1 MRQWSGRMADV
12 SEREPVKESA
22 INAEASSYPDAEK
35 VGFPGAAAVVGNA
48 LRGGLIGSAELVPG
62 VSGGTVAL
70 VTGVYD
76 RLLYNGSVLI
86 GGIKGGISGPDRGAQ
101 LRRAGRKIDWWLLLP
116 MALLMF
122 LAVILLAGVVHDFVE
137 NSPEFSRSLF
147 GGMVAA
153 SIAVP
158 LMMAR
163 ESAHGEGGFK
173 PVRAGITLVLGFVIA
188 LILVSIP
195 GEENP
200 DPSYIIVFFAAA
212 IAVCALA
219 MPGVSGS
226 YLLLAM
232 GLYAPTLAAVDERN
246 LAYIGVFALG
256 ALFGIAAFIK
266 LLEYLLTRHRTITLL
281 AMTGLMAGSLRA
293 LWPWQDDDGALRGI
307 EGNWPAM
314 LGFFVIG
321 VAVVVLVL
329 VAERFLGQG
338 KIADP
343 PSTFDEATTAKD

>member
-1 MRQWSGRMADV
+1 MAVV
-12 SEREPVKESA
+12 SEREPVRESA
-22 INAEASSYPDAEK
+22 IHAENSSYPDDEK
-35 VGFPGAAAVVGNA
+35 VGFPGVPAVVGNA

-76 RLLYNGSVLI
+76 RLLYNGSVLL
-86 GGIKGGISGPDRGAQ
+86 GGIKGAIAGPDRGAQ
-101 LRRAGRKIDWWLLLP
+101 MRRASRAIDWWLLVP
-116 MALLMF
+116 MALFMF
-122 LAVILLAGVVHDFVE
+122 AAVFALAGVLHDFVE
-137 NSPEFSRSLF
+137 NSPEVSRALF
-147 GGMVAA
+147 GGMVFA

-163 ESAHGEGGFK
+163 ESARGEGGFK
-173 PVRAGITLVLGFVIA
+173 PVRAAFTLVAGFIIG

-200 DPSYIIVFFAAA
+200 DPSFVIVFFAAA

-246 LAYIGVFALG
+246 LGYIGVFMLG
-256 ALFGIAAFIK
+256 ALFGISAFIK
-266 LLEYLLTRHRTITLL
+266 LLEYLLTSHRTITLL

-293 LWPWQDDDGALRGI
+293 LWPWQDDAGGLKGI
-307 EGNWPAM
+307 DSNWPAM
-314 LGFFVIG
+314 LGFFVVG
-321 VAVVVLVL
+321 VLVVVAVLI
-329 VAERFLGQG
+329 AERFLGQG
-338 KIADP
+338 NIADP
-343 PSTFDEATTAKD
+343 PSTSVGSKTG

>member
-1 MRQWSGRMADV
+1 MAAV

-22 INAEASSYPDAEK
+22 INAEASSYPDDDK
-35 VGFPGAAAVVGNA
+35 VGFPGVPAVVGNA

-86 GGIKGGISGPDRGAQ
+86 GGIKGGITGPDRGAQ
-101 LRRAGRKIDWWLLLP
+101 LRRARRKIDWWLLLP

-122 LAVILLAGVVHDFVE
+122 LAVFLLAGVLHDFVE
-137 NSPEFSRSLF
+137 NSPEVSRSLF

-163 ESAHGEGGFK
+163 ESARGEGGFK
-173 PVRAGITLVLGFVIA
+173 PVRAALTLVLGFVIG

-200 DPSYIIVFFAAA
+200 DPSYLVVFFAAA

-246 LAYIGVFALG
+246 LAYIGVFMLG

-266 LLEYLLTRHRTITLL
+266 LLEYLLNSHRTITLL

-307 EGNWPAM
+307 EGNWPVM

-321 VAVVVLVL
+321 VGVVVAVL
-329 VAERFLGQG
+329 IAERFLGQG

-343 PSTFDEATTAKD
+343 PSTFGETETAKD

>member
-1 MRQWSGRMADV
+1 MAGV
-12 SEREPVKESA
+12 SEREPVNESA
-22 INAEASSYPDAEK
+22 INAETSSYPDDEK
-35 VGFPGAAAVVGNA
+35 VGFPGVPAVVGNA

-76 RLLYNGSVLI
+76 RLLYNGSVLL
-86 GGIKGGISGPDRGAQ
+86 GGIKGGIAGPDRGAQ
-101 LRRAGRKIDWWLLLP
+101 LRRASRKIDWWLLLP

-122 LAVILLAGVVHDFVE
+122 LAVFLLAGVLHDFVE
-137 NSPEFSRSLF
+137 NSPEVSRALF

-163 ESAHGEGGFK
+163 ESARGEGGFR
-173 PVRAGITLVLGFVIA
+173 PVRAMGTPVLAFAIGLA
-188 LILVSIP
+188 LVSIP
-195 GEENP
+195 GSENP
-200 DPSYIIVFFAAA
+200 NPSYIIVFFAAA

-246 LAYIGVFALG
+246 LGYIGVFMLG
-256 ALFGIAAFIK
+256 ALFGIGAFIK

-281 AMTGLMAGSLRA
+281 AMTGLMTGSLRA
-293 LWPWQDDDGALRGI
+293 LWPWQDDDGGLQGI
-307 EGNWPAM
+307 GSDWPAM
-314 LGFFVIG
+314 IGFFALG
-321 VAVVVLVL
+321 VAVVVVVL
-329 VAERFLGQG
+329 VAEKFLGKG
-338 KIADP
+338 SVTSP
-343 PSTFDEATTAKD
+343 PATFTEAKND